1 MNYLTLLGSCV
12 GWIFTLSLSFYLITN
27 LQWYNYSLYRV
38 FTKHHK
44 WSWHLYFFVLPLVLF
59 IGVSLSKSI
68 ITLGIFCALLVLLYI
83 PFLILW
89 HLKLDKKLHFT
100 KRVNVFFLILII
112 FLALHQFLFIFLQ
125 LPWSFFYSF
134 VFTLPFSI
142 LSSNLYERILFNR
155 YYKLAKLKLKGL
167 KSLQIIAITGS
178 FGKTS
183 IKNFLN
189 QILSSQYNVYAT
201 PRSINTIKGI
211 VSDINTNLKNDIEI
225 YIAEAGARQK
235 GDIAE
240 IATLL
245 NHQYA
250 IIGEIGEQHLEY
262 FKNTQNILETK
273 FELLKSK
280 KLKKAFFYKDNMIPK
295 TLTQET
301 KALLSSYPK
310 NIKNIQS
317 TLENT
322 SFELEIKGIYYKFE
336 TKILGTFNIS
346 NLSAAILMACELG
359 IKIELIQKTVS
370 TMQPIPHRLQKIIAG
385 GKIILDDSFNGN
397 LKGMLEAIRLSSL
410 HDGRKVIITP
420 GLVESTNEQNIQL
433 AKSIDTI
440 FDLVIITGDLNSKI
454 LSQYINKPQKI
465 VLKDKGQLENILL
478 TSTYKGDLLLFANDA
493 PNFI

>member
-1 MNYLTLLGSCV
+1 MNYLMLLESIV
-12 GWIFTLSLSFYLITN
+12 SWIFIFSLSFYLITN

-44 WSWHLYFFVLPLVLF
+44 WTWHISFFFLPLALF
-59 IGVSLSKSI
+59 MGVVISKSI
-68 ITLGIFCALLVLLYI
+68 IALGIFCALLILLYV

-89 HLKLDKKLHFT
+89 YLKLDKKLNFT
-100 KRVNVFFLILII
+100 QRVTRFFIILTLFLIL
-112 FLALHQFLFIFLQ
+112 HQTLFIFFNHS
-125 LPWSFFYSF
+125 WFFFCSFIL
-134 VFTLPFSI
+134 TLPFSI
-142 LSSNLYERILFNR
+142 LSSNLYEWILFNR
-155 YYKLAKLKLKGL
+155 FYKLAKLKLGKL
-167 KSLQIIAITGS
+167 KQLQIIAITGS

-189 QILSSQYNVYAT
+189 QILSSKYNVYAT

-211 VSDINTNLKNDIEI
+211 VSDINSNLKEDIEI

-250 IIGEIGEQHLEY
+250 VIGEIGEQHLEY

-280 KLKKAFFYKDNMIPK
+280 RLKKAFFYKEN
-295 TLTQET
+295 TLPQDLAQESRN
-301 KALLSSYPK
+301 LLSTYPK

-322 SFELEIKGIYYKFE
+322 SFELEIKGIYHKFE
-336 TKILGTFNIS
+336 TTILGTFNIS
-346 NLSAAILMACELG
+346 NLSAAIMLAYELG
-359 IKIELIQKTVS
+359 VKIESIQKVVA

-410 HDGRKVIITP
+410 HNGRKVIITP
-420 GLVESTNEQNIQL
+420 GLVESNNERNIQL
-433 AKSIDTI
+433 AKTIDSV

-465 VLKDKGQLENILL
+465 VLKDKSQLENILL